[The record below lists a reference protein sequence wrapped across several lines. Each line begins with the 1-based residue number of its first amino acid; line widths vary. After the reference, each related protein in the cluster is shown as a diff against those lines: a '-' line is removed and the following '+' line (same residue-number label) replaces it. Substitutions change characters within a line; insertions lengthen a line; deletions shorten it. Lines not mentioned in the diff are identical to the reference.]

1 MISMTV
7 LHAQALSSES
17 RAQNPLRSEAE
28 IQAAYS
34 APETASEYIDRRF
47 IAPLME
53 VMHEAQVRAVNDALA
68 KRCPVRALEIAPGP
82 GRITRHV
89 RLEGTLTCLEY
100 NKAMIEEGKRACS
113 RDVHWLQGNAFEM
126 DMCQQ
131 FDCVYT
137 FRFVRHFELSDRR
150 RLYDRIASVL
160 SPGGTFLMDAVNK
173 RVSLPLR
180 ESRPNDYPV
189 YDELYDNID
198 EIRAELAGHNL
209 VLQSARPVLRW
220 YRTQSLL
227 QSLLGPRCDLLCR
240 RLIRALERIPSGSPL
255 EWIILC
261 RRA

>member
-1 MISMTV
+1 MTV
-7 LHAQALSSES
+7 VHAQASSSES
-17 RAQNPLRSEAE
+17 RPQKPLRSEAE

-47 IAPLME
+47 VSPMME
-53 VMHEAQVRAVNDALA
+53 VMHDAQVRAVNEALA
-68 KRCPVRALEIAPGP
+68 KRRPVRALEIAPGP

-89 RLEGTLTCLEY
+89 RLEGMLTCLEY
-100 NKAMIEEGKRACS
+100 NSAMIEEGQRACS
-113 RDVHWLQGNAFEM
+113 RHVRWRQGNAFEM
-126 DMCQQ
+126 DICEQ

-150 RLYDRIASVL
+150 RLYDKVASVL

-173 RVSLPLR
+173 HVSLPLR
-180 ESRPNDYPV
+180 ESRPRDYPV
-189 YDELYDNID
+189 YDKLYDNVD
-198 EIRAELAGHNL
+198 EIRQELASHEL

-220 YRTQSLL
+220 FRTQSVL
-227 QSLLGPRCDLLCR
+227 QNLLGPRCDSVCR
-240 RLIRALERIPSGSPL
+240 RLIRSLERIPSGSPL